1 MYYVYILKC
10 SDNSTYVG
18 LSRNIKNRIKQHE
31 EGYVHHTKS
40 RLPIKLSWLG
50 MFSNLAK
57 AAAFEQYLKSGSGIS
72 FFKRHL
78 V

>member
-10 SDNSTYVG
+10 SDNSFYVG
-18 LSRNIKNRIKQHE
+18 FSQDIKRRICNHK
-31 EGYVHHTKS
+31 EGFVHYTKS

-50 MFSNLAK
+50 MFANK
-57 AAAFEQYLKSGSGIS
+57 HAAAEFEQYLKTGSGIA
-72 FFKRHL
+72 FFKKHL

>member
-10 SDNSTYVG
+10 SDNLTYVG
-18 LSRNIKNRIKQHE
+18 FTTNIRKRIKEHN
-31 EGYVHHTKS
+31 EGMVHHTKS

-50 MFSNLAK
+50 IFTNKTK
-57 AAAFEQYLKSGSGIS
+57 AAIFEQYLKSGSGIS

-78 V
+78 I

>member
-10 SDNSTYVG
+10 LDNSYYVG
-18 LSRNIKNRIKQHE
+18 LSHNIQKRKKEHD
-31 EGYVHHTKS
+31 EGLVRYTKS
-40 RLPIKLSWLG
+40 RLPVKIVWLG
-50 MFSNLAK
+50 IFKNIQK

-78 V
+78 I